1 MLIDKWTKIFSLVK
15 KTGDKVIIFDEKGI
29 DTLVVMPFDQY
40 ERLISQSTQVKGLTE
55 DEMLDRINQDIA
67 RWQAT
72 QKETQP
78 VVENLEKESVSDDK
92 DEEDERYYVEPL
104 E

>member
-1 MLIDKWTKIFSLVK
+1 MTDKWAKIFSLVK
-15 KTGDKVIIFDEKGI
+15 KTGDKVIIFDEKGN
-29 DTLVVMPFDQY
+29 DSLVVLPFEQY
-40 ERLISQSTQVKGLTE
+40 ERLVSQSTQVKGLTE
-55 DEMLDRINQDIA
+55 EEMLDRINQDIA

-78 VVENLEKESVSDDK
+78 VVENLEKEAVVDNK
-92 DEEDERYYVEPL
+92 DEEEERYYVEPL